1 MRRAVP
7 ITGASTGIGGVYSDR
22 FARRGHD
29 LVLVARNVDRMTTLP
44 ERRRSETSVN
54 VDVVPADLTEE
65 QDLARV
71 EQRLREDAR
80 IGVLINN
87 AGTAIPKEGLYR
99 ARRRRH
105 LPTDRAER
113 HRTHPTRQC
122 RYTSLRASRRRCHR
136 QSCFLDQPKE
146 LFQVIIAGR
155 EAR

>member
-29 LVLVARNVDRMTTLP
+29 LALVARNVDRMTTLP

-71 EQRLREDAR
+71 EQRLREDEGA
-80 IGVLINN
+80 IVNLASVL
-87 AGTAIPKEGLYR
+87 GLE
-99 ARRRRH
+99 
-105 LPTDRAER
+105 P
-113 HRTHPTRQC
+113 
-122 RYTSLRASRRRCHR
+122 
-136 QSCFLDQPKE
+136 
-146 LFQVIIAGR
+146 
-155 EAR
+155 